1 MDARRSTLRP
11 LLLIALVTAS
21 GCAHRARNTDL
32 LEVELRHLE
41 DQIYCMEDEVTEAH
55 RRYDAMCAENE
66 QLREQLERGGQ
77 TVEPTRRPPLFPGLA
92 PRNEAAPSYDSPS
105 SDSNLGTAP
114 PFEAP
119 PTIQPPNANTPE
131 GVLPSLPPTDGLP
144 TTEPTPGGPPAVEP
158 DGPSVPGGSADAGAP
173 HDALQSPEP
182 LAAAP
187 TEVDPANSGNLTE
200 PRALPGAA
208 SGDPTV
214 TSVTLNVAETHGLD
228 ADGQPGHEA
237 ISVVVEPR
245 NTAGE
250 IVPSPAE
257 ISIVVLDPAQ
267 QGSAARVARWNFS
280 PDEAQEHVRADGP
293 AAGLHFEL
301 AWPDRAPSNKSL
313 MLWVR
318 YTLANREQFV
328 VDQEIEIDPPAIQAY
343 QPSQND
349 WNAAQRTA
357 GVPTPAAPQ
366 QAVRPGAMP
375 PVGTS
380 PQRGPMARMTQ
391 RGGVAPQPRQN
402 PVVPQSYQSYAPV
415 QQRYAP
421 PHQSYAPRS
430 RGGQWSQGHGA
441 NRAAPRA
448 RGFQYSD
455 NNGGWSPQQ

>member
-77 TVEPTRRPPLFPGLA
+77 TVEPTRRPPLFPGLS

-402 PVVPQSYQSYAPV
+402 QVVPQSYQSYAPV

>member
-55 RRYDAMCAENE
+55 RRYDAICAENE
-66 QLREQLERGGQ
+66 QLREQLERAGQ

-92 PRNEAAPSYDSPS
+92 PRNDTAPSYDSPS

-144 TTEPTPGGPPAVEP
+144 PTEPTPGGPPAVVP

-173 HDALQSPEP
+173 HDAANGPEP

-187 TEVDPANSGNLTE
+187 TEVDPAASGNLAE

-208 SGDPTV
+208 AGDPTV
-214 TSVTLNVAETHGLD
+214 TNVTLNLTETHGLD

-237 ISVVVEPR
+237 LAVVVEPR

-250 IVPSPAE
+250 IVPAPAE

-267 QGSAARVARWNFS
+267 QGAAARVARWNFS

-301 AWPDRAPSNKSL
+301 AWPDRAPANKSL
-313 MLWVR
+313 MLFVR

-328 VDQEIEIDPPAIQAY
+328 IDQPIEIDPPAIQAY
-343 QPSQND
+343 QPSQGD
-349 WNAAQRTA
+349 WNRAERTA
-357 GVPTPAAPQ
+357 GVPTPAAPPQ
-366 QAVRPGAMP
+366 STPSGGMP
-375 PVGTS
+375 QNAGPA
-380 PQRGPMARMTQ
+380 QRGPMARMTQ
-391 RGGVAPQPRQN
+391 RGGYAPRRPQHQ
-402 PVVPQSYQSYAPV
+402 VVPQSYESYAPP
-415 QQRYAP
+415 QQG
-421 PHQSYAPRS
+421 YAPRS
-430 RGGQWSQGHGA
+430 RGGQWSRAPRDH
-441 NRAAPRA
+441 RAARQP

-455 NNGGWSPQQ
+455 NDGGWGPGR

>member
-77 TVEPTRRPPLFPGLA
+77 TVEPTRRPPLFPGLT
-92 PRNEAAPSYDSPS
+92 PKNEAAPTYDAPS
-105 SDSNLGTAP
+105 SDSTLGTAP

-119 PTIQPPNANTPE
+119 PTIQPPSANTPE

-158 DGPSVPGGSADAGAP
+158 TGPSVPGGSADAGAP
-173 HDALQSPEP
+173 HDAMQSPEP
-182 LAAAP
+182 LTAAP
-187 TEVDPANSGNLTE
+187 TEVDPASSGDLSE
-200 PRALPGAA
+200 PRTLPGAA

-214 TSVTLNVAETHGLD
+214 TSVTLNLAETHGLD

-237 ISVVVEPR
+237 LSVVVEPR

-267 QGSAARVARWNFS
+267 QGAAARVARWNFS

-293 AAGLHFEL
+293 APGLHFEL
-301 AWPDRAPSNKSL
+301 AWPERVPSNKSL
-313 MLWVR
+313 MLFVR

-328 VDQEIEIDPPAIQAY
+328 IDQQIEIDPPAVQAY
-343 QPSQND
+343 QPNQGD

-366 QAVRPGAMP
+366 QAVRPSAMAPGGAAN
-375 PVGTS
+375 

-391 RGGVAPQPRQN
+391 RGGYAPQQQRQN
-402 PVVPQSYQSYAPV
+402 VVPQSYQ
-415 QQRYAP
+415 RYAP
-421 PHQSYAPRS
+421 QS
-430 RGGQWSQGHGA
+430 RGGQWSPGQVG

-455 NNGGWSPQQ
+455 NNGGWSPGQ